1 MGADRAGQYI
11 GELLLPNNYSH
22 CTRRRQLLLKL
33 EREREKKRRSE
44 MEKGEVTAGQVSKI
58 KDLTR

>member
-22 CTRRRQLLLKL
+22 CTGRRQLLLKL
-33 EREREKKRRSE
+33 EREREEEEEVGDGKR
-44 MEKGEVTAGQVSKI
+44 
-58 KDLTR
+58 